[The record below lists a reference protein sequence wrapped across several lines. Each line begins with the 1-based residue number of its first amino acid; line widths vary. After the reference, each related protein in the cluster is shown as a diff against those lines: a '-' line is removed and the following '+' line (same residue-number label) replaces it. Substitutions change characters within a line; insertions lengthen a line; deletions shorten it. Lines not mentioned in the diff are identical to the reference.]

1 MTTVQTNVDLKDK
14 NTMRLP
20 AKAQYY
26 AEFKTAEDLR
36 EILLDPT
43 YAKMP
48 RFVLG
53 GGSNTIFTQDF
64 EGLVLH
70 STHKSINVIE
80 QDDDTVLLR
89 VGAGKSWC
97 DFVRL
102 MIKHHWCG
110 LENLSGI
117 PGTIGGAVVGNIGAY
132 GVEVEDRLIS
142 VSCYD
147 PEHDTVFELSCKDCE
162 YAYRTSIFK
171 TKKAKNWI
179 VLSATFLLFK
189 NFVPRLKYKGLAERI
204 RPLSPVE
211 ISPELIAHEVLALRR
226 GKLPGL
232 RCLGSVGSFFK
243 NPILS
248 RMSGRRF
255 LARNPDACAHRM
267 TSGRLKVSA
276 AWLIDQSRLKNK
288 SAGDACVYRRQ
299 PLVLVNTGNA
309 TGKEIMEVARLV
321 QMGVKKRFNII
332 LEPEPVIL

>member
-1 MTTVQTNVDLKDK
+1 MTTIQTNVELIEM

-20 AKAQYY
+20 AKAHYY

-36 EILLDPT
+36 EIFSDST
-43 YAKMP
+43 YAEMP

-64 EGLVLH
+64 DGLILH
-70 STHKSINVIE
+70 SVNKSLNVLE

-89 VGAGKSWC
+89 VGAGKSWN

-132 GVEVEDRLIS
+132 GVEVGDRLIS

-147 PEHDTVFELSCKDCE
+147 PDNDAEIELSCKDCE
-162 YAYRTSIFK
+162 YAYRTSVFK
-171 TKKAKNWI
+171 TEKAKNWI

-189 NFVPRLKYKGLAERI
+189 NFTPRLNYKGLADRI
-204 RPLSPVE
+204 KPFSPVE
-211 ISPELIAHEVLALRR
+211 ICPELIAHEVLALRR
-226 GKLPGL
+226 AKLPGL

-248 RMSGRRF
+248 RMSGKRF
-255 LARNPDACAHRM
+255 LARNPEACAHRM

-276 AWLIDQSRLKNK
+276 AWLIDSSRLKNK
-288 SAGDACVYRRQ
+288 SVGDACVYRRQ

-309 TGKEIMEVARLV
+309 TGKDIMEVARLV
-321 QMGVKKRFNII
+321 QLGVKKRFNII